1 MENKLSQE
9 DINRIKNEAEN
20 LQLYNPSTR
29 LGQNL
34 FNILNKYHPKL
45 AAEIRNTDNDPYY
58 TNNNI
63 KNFIN
68 YISGTNNIK
77 E

>member
-1 MENKLSQE
+1 VENKLSQE
-9 DINRIKNEAEN
+9 DVNRIVNEAKN
-20 LQLYNPSTR
+20 LHMYNPYLR
-29 LGQNL
+29 LGQNM

-45 AAEIRNTDNDPYY
+45 ASEIRTTENDPYY